1 LTANPRRDM
10 DGQPTG
16 AFCFLQIASPE
27 LQQALEIQRQQE
39 KKCYSRMKELAYL
52 CQEIKNPLSGI
63 QFTNS
68 LLERT
73 DLNED
78 QKQFLETSFSCERQ
92 MYNIIKDAN
101 LQYIDDGLVL
111 RAHLIYLLL

>member
-1 LTANPRRDM
+1 M

-27 LQQALEIQRQQE
+27 LHQALEIQRQQE
-39 KKCYSRMKELAYL
+39 KKCYLRMKELAYL

-63 QFTNS
+63 RFTNS
-68 LLERT
+68 LLEMT
-73 DLNED
+73 DMNED
-78 QKQFLETSFSCERQ
+78 QKQFLETSVSCERQ

-101 LQYIDDGLVL
+101 LQYIEDGLVL
-111 RAHLIYLLL
+111 SVLLIYLFGLVNIFMPI